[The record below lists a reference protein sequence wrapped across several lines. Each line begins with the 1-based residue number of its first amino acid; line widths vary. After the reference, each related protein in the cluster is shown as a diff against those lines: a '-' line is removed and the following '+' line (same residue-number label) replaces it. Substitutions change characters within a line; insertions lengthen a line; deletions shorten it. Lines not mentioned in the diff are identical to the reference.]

1 MKRIISVF
9 LIILVLSLAVVGCS
23 SNKNTA
29 PKDGTYTVEVT
40 LKGGSGK
47 ASVTSPATI
56 VIADGKATATIVWS
70 SSHYEYMQIGET
82 RYDPINTEGNSTF
95 EIPVT
100 LDEENAVSAL
110 TTAMSEPHLI
120 DYTLFFDSST
130 PKTK

>member
-1 MKRIISVF
+1 
-9 LIILVLSLAVVGCS
+9 
-23 SNKNTA
+23 NTA

-47 ASVTSPATI
+47 ATFTSHATI

-110 TTAMSEPHLI
+110 TTAMSEPHLV

-130 PKTK
+130 LKTK